1 MTTLEIPRSLLTV
14 RDAETLQ
21 PWADE
26 LAERGVNLAACRLIV
41 ADDSS
46 SNFNLHRYILES
58 EGGAWW
64 SCYRDEDDE
73 AFRASDD
80 WSIFALAPAKVD
92 AA

>member
-1 MTTLEIPRSLLTV
+1 MACLERRDNEEERTDTMTTLEIPRSLLTV

-21 PWADE
+21 PWADA

-64 SCYRDEDDE
+64 LSL
-73 AFRASDD
+73 
-80 WSIFALAPAKVD
+80 IHI
-92 AA
+92 